1 MMPSD
6 DTHQEVTASISDG
19 SVTLEMTTRYG
30 PISFSYSPQAI
41 ETGISQLVSEA
52 LSESDAY
59 STLRDLLTK
68 SDLPANEVR
77 ARLEH
82 YRRSQ
87 ETKFPD
93 DAIEKFTPGNRAH
106 VQGTLE
112 QFSEGLA
119 PGIALMLD
127 HLAVTALTCRST
139 NLDYDWTRQVQQSR
153 FDLKALLA
161 SHFRRAIHS
170 LWDRSGEN

>member
-106 VQGTLE
+106 VQGTRAHAL
-112 QFSEGLA
+112 QKTAQVCLA
-119 PGIALMLD
+119 HAL
-127 HLAVTALTCRST
+127 C
-139 NLDYDWTRQVQQSR
+139 SR
-153 FDLKALLA
+153 AGTERMCK
-161 SHFRRAIHS
+161 
-170 LWDRSGEN
+170 